1 MIKRANRESRPI
13 PLPTL
18 LGRCVVR
25 LIELPPHFV
34 ITPRR
39 PRGVAVAT
47 TAAPETRL
55 ADLHARGN
63 HPFLPLFPRIS
74 SNVSPLSRP
83 TPHGCSIYTRF
94 NLAGSLPPP
103 HHSPLSSH
111 RRFIDD
117 GGVAVRKNRIKD
129 VPNNAWIDLCADSFL
144 PGDFSRSF
152 SNFYRGILLGNLRIK
167 KRG

>member
-63 HPFLPLFPRIS
+63 HPLSTPIPQDQLERFS
-74 SNVSPLSRP
+74 SFETHPSR
-83 TPHGCSIYTRF
+83 
-94 NLAGSLPPP
+94 LLDL
-103 HHSPLSSH
+103 HS
-111 RRFIDD
+111 
-117 GGVAVRKNRIKD
+117 V
-129 VPNNAWIDLCADSFL
+129 
-144 PGDFSRSF
+144 
-152 SNFYRGILLGNLRIK
+152 
-167 KRG
+167 